1 MAVNSI
7 FTPAQTWAGSFRA
20 DMLTL
25 TFGTLAG
32 DEANANITSG
42 MLIQNMQFNFQQS
55 VQLLYELGA
64 NGPGNTGGVAAVGSS
79 TNVYYVAGHAQG
91 TANIQR
97 IVGPG
102 KLLVSF
108 FKKYGNVC
116 TPGDCTFG
124 GAQAK
129 CENAPSNTSG
139 SVNYILK
146 NCVLTTIGGS
156 VNSNDVVMSE
166 TLGVMFTDLQYDA

>member
-1 MAVNSI
+1 MALTSI
-7 FTPAQTWAGSFRA
+7 FTPAQKWAGSFRA

-25 TFGTLAG
+25 TFGTDAASKENL
-32 DEANANITSG
+32 TSG
-42 MLIQNMQFNFQQS
+42 MLIQNMQFNFSQS
-55 VQLLYELGA
+55 VQMLYELGA
-64 NGPGNTGGVAAVGSS
+64 NGPAGSNANT
-79 TNVYYVAGHAQG
+79 TNVYYVGGHAQG
-91 TANIQR
+91 TASIQR

-102 KLLVSF
+102 KLIVGF
-108 FKKYGNVC
+108 FQKYGNLC

-129 CENAPSNTSG
+129 CPNAPANTAG

-146 NCVLTTIGGS
+146 NCILNTIGGS

-166 TLGVMFTDLQYDA
+166 SLGVMFTDLQYDA

>member
-1 MAVNSI
+1 MALKSI
-7 FTPAQTWAGSFRA
+7 FTPAQKWAGSFRA

-25 TFGTLAG
+25 TFAPS
-32 DEANANITSG
+32 ANAADNITSG

-55 VQLLYELGA
+55 VQMLYELGA
-64 NGPGNTGGVAAVGSS
+64 NGPAQNTQNS

-91 TANIQR
+91 TASIQR
-97 IVGPG
+97 IVCPG
-102 KLLVSF
+102 KLLISF
-108 FKKYGNVC
+108 FQKYGNVC
-116 TPGDCTFG
+116 TPGDCSFG

-129 CENAPSNTSG
+129 CENAPANTAG

-146 NCVLTTIGGS
+146 NCILTTLGGS

-166 TLGVMFTDLQYDA
+166 QLGLMFTDLQYDG

>member
-1 MAVNSI
+1 MALNSI

-25 TFGTLAG
+25 TFGTTN
-32 DEANANITSG
+32 NANITSG
-42 MLIQNMQFNFQQS
+42 MLIQNMQFNFAQS

-64 NGPGNTGGVAAVGSS
+64 NGPARQAAGANAGSS

-97 IVGPG
+97 VVGPG
-102 KLLVSF
+102 KLLVAF
-108 FKKYGNVC
+108 FQKYGNVC

-129 CENAPSNTSG
+129 CENAPSNTAG

>member
-1 MAVNSI
+1 MPTSI
-7 FTPAQTWAGSFRA
+7 FSPAQKFAGAFRA

-25 TFGTLAG
+25 TFGT
-32 DEANANITSG
+32 DTNTNIVTG
-42 MLIQNMQFNFQQS
+42 MLIQTMQFSFQQS
-55 VQLLYELGA
+55 IQLLYELGS
-64 NGPGNTGGVAAVGSS
+64 NGPAGNNAST

-91 TANIQR
+91 TANISR

-102 KLLVSF
+102 KLLAAF

-124 GAQAK
+124 GAQAQ
-129 CENAPSNTSG
+129 CPQGSTPSTGKGTAG
-139 SVNYILK
+139 SLNYILK
-146 NCVLTTIGGS
+146 SCVLTQIGAS

-166 TLGVMFTDLQYDA
+166 QLGLMFTDLQYDEGAGT